1 MLRDYFKK
9 SIDRNIDGVI
19 KASDDRSLRTEF
31 EEYVVTNE
39 INNKLSDFFDV
50 YTSPQSVVNGVWIS
64 GFFGTGKSHL
74 LKILSYLIENK
85 EVDGEKAAAFF
96 KDKGDAEL
104 RAKIGRVTSIPS
116 KSILFN
122 ITSVAKSNAD
132 DIVAVTQAFMQAFD
146 NSFGYYGNLRYIAE
160 LERSLDEEGL
170 YDKFKDAFQKKTGKE
185 WVKARAVPLMVKDA
199 ISEAYA
205 EVTNQSIN
213 PNLLENFR
221 DDFKDVTVES
231 FAQKVKRYIDR
242 QPEGFHLN
250 FFVDEVG
257 QYVAENVHKMVVL
270 QSIAEELSK
279 LYKTQR
285 SWVFVTSQYDL
296 DDVLKNG
303 KDSDVSNRISQ
314 DFSRIQ
320 ARFKFKIS
328 LTGKNV
334 NEVVQKRLLDKN
346 NAGRMALLPVYE
358 KYSKD
363 FKTIFNFVDGPKTAF
378 PSYRNDEEFIISYP
392 FVSYQFDLFSHALV
406 QFSAHNAY
414 TGKFNSVGERSMLD
428 VFHRVIKNFGDM
440 EVGNLVTFDLL
451 YEGLKDLFKPSV
463 FRSINDAENR
473 GLDEFKIKVLKA
485 LLMVKYLEQEFKA
498 TVHNISV
505 LLYPGFGE
513 NPENVRTKV
522 LDALSDLENQKYIQ
536 RNGDVYDYLTSD
548 ELELQ
553 NDISNVMLSQT
564 AIQEEISN
572 LIFDQTLKQTKIR
585 CEATG
590 NDYPFTK
597 IIDGQAISRE
607 YDMGINIA
615 LEGEID
621 GYDPVSLNSGK
632 DILLVVL
639 KDNSNLIID
648 LRNYLKTKKFIDTS
662 NTMNLS
668 SEKQSALVVETKKNT
683 ERKAI
688 VMEELEECLENAS
701 MYIGTTPLTKLSGTS
716 FVVKLKEAFQ
726 TLIGQTYPNLK
737 MLQGGKYTDQ
747 SVTKALDDNMFET
760 TLDEA
765 AEDVYTSI
773 QVRNNMG
780 VNSTVRSLIDTYT
793 KKPYGWS
800 PNAVL
805 TKIADLVKAN
815 KIEIKLDGVDQDIP
829 ALRKNLLNTNRHDH
843 MRIYFFTVVSP
854 GKVAQLRQFI
864 GDYTQDIVQKTTD
877 AKKVFSLAQD
887 ALRNQA
893 EVINTLMMKY
903 GSRYSFMSKLR
914 GYSQKLNTIA
924 NNSIDWFYDTFLAG
938 QSEELINNNDDFVNP
953 IIAFLNG
960 TSRDKYEKA
969 LDVEREFGELAEKS
983 NKAAYDTFIQL
994 LESDDIYKPQRI
1006 KMLETAAAVIEEKA
1020 KASLSDIQKGL
1031 TYSLETEVSSL
1042 VPSLPDEMKE
1052 PAMEIIAKLKDEI
1065 SAVASTTE
1073 ADAIRYH
1080 MTEAVSEIK
1089 NLNKVETPEIQ
1100 VSSKTVKIQGI
1111 RIAYYKTFLKDEADV
1126 DSYLEELKKALL
1138 KEINEGNE
1146 VIL

>member
-39 INNKLSDFFDV
+39 INNKLSDFFDA
-50 YTSPQSVVNGVWIS
+50 YTSQQSVVNGVWIS

-85 EVDGEKAAAFF
+85 EIDGEKAASYF

-104 RAKIGRVTSIPS
+104 RAKISRVTAIPS

-122 ITSVAKSNAD
+122 ITSVAKANAD

-170 YDKFKDAFQKKTGKE
+170 YDKFKAVFQEKTGKE

-205 EVTNQSIN
+205 EVTNQSVN

-221 DDFKDVTVES
+221 EDFKDVTVES

-242 QPEGFHLN
+242 QPEGFRLN

-257 QYVAENVHKMVVL
+257 QYVADNVHKMVVL

-279 LYKTQR
+279 LYKDQR

-303 KDSDVSNRISQ
+303 KDSAVSNRISQ

-320 ARFKFKIS
+320 ARFKLKIA

-363 FKTIFNFVDGPKTAF
+363 FKTIFNFVDGPKTF
-378 PSYRNDEEFIISYP
+378 TSYRTDEEFIISYP

-428 VFHRVIKNFGDM
+428 VFHRVVKNIGDM
-440 EVGNLVTFDLL
+440 EVGTLVTFDLL

-473 GLDEFKIKVLKA
+473 GLEEFKIKVLKA
-485 LLMVKYLEQEFKA
+485 LLMVKYLEQDFKA

-505 LLYPGFGE
+505 LLYPGLGE

-553 NDISNVMLSQT
+553 NDINNVMLSQT

-590 NDYPFTK
+590 DDYPFTK
-597 IIDGQAISRE
+597 IIDGQTISRE

-648 LRNYLKTKKFIDTS
+648 LRNYLKTKKFIDSS

-668 SEKQSALVVETKKNT
+668 SEKQSALIVETKKNT

-688 VMEELEECLENAS
+688 VMEELEECLESAS

-716 FVVKLKEAFQ
+716 FVARLKEAFQ
-726 TLIGQTYPNLK
+726 YLIGQTYPNLK
-737 MLQGGKYTDQ
+737 MLQGSRYTEQ
-747 SVTKALDDNMFET
+747 SVIKAFDDNMFDT

-765 AEDVYTSI
+765 AEDVYTAI
-773 QVRNNMG
+773 QVRNNQG
-780 VNSTVRSLIDTYT
+780 VNSTVRSLVDAYT
-793 KKPYGWS
+793 RKPYGWS

-805 TKIADLVKAN
+805 TKIASLVKAN
-815 KIEIKLDGVDQDIP
+815 KIEIKLDGADQDIL
-829 ALRKNLLNTNRHDH
+829 ALKKNLLNTPKQDH
-843 MRIYFFTVVSP
+843 MRIYFFTVISP
-854 GKVAQLRQFI
+854 GKVSMLREFI
-864 GDYTQDIVQKTTD
+864 GDYTQNIVEKTTD
-877 AKKVFSLAQD
+877 AKKVFTLAKEAIQ
-887 ALRNQA
+887 NQ
-893 EVINTLMMKY
+893 EKVIETLLLKY
-903 GSRYSFMSKLR
+903 GSRYSFTSKLN
-914 GYSQKLNTIA
+914 GYPQKLNGIA
-924 NNSIDWFYDTFLAG
+924 SNGMDWFYDKFLSG
-938 QSEELINNNDDFVNP
+938 QAEELINNNEAFVNP
-953 IIAFLNG
+953 IISFLNG
-960 TSRDKYEKA
+960 TSRDKYDKA
-969 LDVEREFGELAEKS
+969 LSVKMEFGELVAK
-983 NKAAYDTFIQL
+983 NDRAAYDSFIKL

-1006 KMLETAAAVIEEKA
+1006 KMLETASADIEEKA
-1020 KASLSDIQKGL
+1020 KASLAEIQEGL
-1031 TYSLETEVSSL
+1031 TYNLETDVSSL
-1042 VPSLPDEMKE
+1042 IPSLPEEVKE
-1052 PAMEIIAKLKDEI
+1052 PAMKIVAKLEEEI
-1065 SAVASTTE
+1065 SKVSSTTE
-1073 ADAIRYH
+1073 EDAIRYH
-1080 MTEAVSEIK
+1080 MTKAVSEIK
-1089 NLNKVETPEIQ
+1089 NLTKTKPTENPSTPK
-1100 VSSKTVKIQGI
+1100 SVKLQNI
-1111 RIAYYKTFLKDEADV
+1111 RTAYYKTTLKDSDDV
-1126 DSYLEELKKALL
+1126 DSYLGELKKALL

>member
-74 LKILSYLIENK
+74 LKILSYLIENR
-85 EVDGEKAAAFF
+85 EIDGEKAASYF

-104 RAKIGRVTSIPS
+104 RAKISRVTAIPS

-170 YDKFKDAFQKKTGKE
+170 YDKFKEVFQEKTGKE

-205 EVTNQSIN
+205 EVTNQSVN

-221 DDFKDVTVES
+221 EDFKDVTVES

-242 QPEGFHLN
+242 QPAGFRLN

-257 QYVAENVHKMVVL
+257 QYVADNVHKMVVL

-279 LYKTQR
+279 LYKEQR

-296 DDVLKNG
+296 DAVLKSG
-303 KDSDVSNRISQ
+303 KDSNLSNRISQ

-320 ARFKFKIS
+320 ARFKFTIA

-346 NAGRMALLPVYE
+346 NAGRLALLPVYE

-363 FKTIFNFVDGPKTAF
+363 FKTIFNFVDGPKTF
-378 PSYRNDEEFIISYP
+378 PAYRSDEEFIICYP
-392 FVSYQFDLFSHALV
+392 FVTYQFDLFSHALV
-406 QFSAHNAY
+406 QFSAHNAF

-428 VFHRVIKNFGDM
+428 AFHRVAKNIGDS
-440 EVGNLVTFDLL
+440 EVGKLVTFDQL
-451 YEGLKDLFKPSV
+451 YEGLRDQFRPNV
-463 FRSINDAENR
+463 YRSINDAENR
-473 GLDEFKIKVLKA
+473 GLEEFKIKVLKA
-485 LLMVKYLEQEFKA
+485 LLMVKYLEQDFKA

-505 LLYPGFGE
+505 LLYHEVGE
-513 NPENVRTKV
+513 NPEAVRTKV
-522 LDALSDLENQKYIQ
+522 LDALTDLENQRYIQ

-572 LIFDQTLKQTKIR
+572 LIFEQTLKQTKIR
-585 CEATG
+585 CDATG
-590 NDYPFTK
+590 DDYPFTK

-632 DILLVVL
+632 DVLLVVL

-648 LRNYLKTKKFIDTS
+648 LRNYLKTKKFIDSS

-668 SEKQSALVVETKKNT
+668 SEKQSALIVETKKNS

-688 VMEELEECLENAS
+688 VMKELEECLENAS

-716 FVVKLKEAFQ
+716 FVARLKEAFQ
-726 TLIGQTYPNLK
+726 SLINQTYPNLK
-737 MLQGGKYTDQ
+737 MLQGSKYTEQ
-747 SVTKALDDNMFET
+747 SIIKAFDDNMFET
-760 TLDEA
+760 SLDGA
-765 AEDVYTSI
+765 AEDVFTSI
-773 QVRNNMG
+773 QVRNNQG
-780 VNSTVRSLIDTYT
+780 VNSTVRSIVDAYT
-793 KKPYGWS
+793 RKPYGWS
-800 PNAVL
+800 PNAIL
-805 TKIADLVKAN
+805 AKIASLVKAN
-815 KIEIKLDGVDQDIP
+815 KIEIKLDGADQDIT
-829 ALRKNLLNTNRHDH
+829 ALKKNLPNAQRQDH
-843 MRIYFFTVVSP
+843 MRIYFFIEISP
-854 GKVAQLRQFI
+854 GKVSQLRQFI
-864 GDYTQDIVQKTTD
+864 GDYTQDIVQKITD
-877 AKKVFSLAQD
+877 AKKVYSLAKEAIED
-887 ALRNQA
+887 QA
-893 EVINTLMMKY
+893 KTINKLLLQY
-903 GSRYSFMSKLR
+903 GSRYSFMAKLS
-914 GYSQKLNTIA
+914 GYPQKLNTIA
-924 NNSIDWFYDTFLAG
+924 SNGIDWFYDAFLSSKA
-938 QSEELINNNDDFVNP
+938 EELINDNDTFVNP

-960 TSRDKYEKA
+960 TSKDKYDKA
-969 LDVEREFGELAEKS
+969 VAVKREFGELAEK
-983 NKAAYDTFIQL
+983 NDKDAYEAFLKL

-1006 KMLETAAAVIEEKA
+1006 KMLEIAAADIEEKA

-1031 TYSLETEVSSL
+1031 TYDLEMEVSSL
-1042 VPSLPDEMKE
+1042 IAFLAEAVKE
-1052 PAMEIIAKLKDEI
+1052 PARQLETKLKDEI
-1065 SAVASTTE
+1065 SSVTSTTE

-1080 MTEAVSEIK
+1080 MSEAVEKIK
-1089 NLNKVETPEIQ
+1089 AMQKVETPKIS
-1100 VSSKTVKIQGI
+1100 VASNSVKLQNI
-1111 RIAYYKTFLKDEADV
+1111 RVTYYKAALSNASDV
-1126 DSYLEELKKALL
+1126 DSYLSELKRALL